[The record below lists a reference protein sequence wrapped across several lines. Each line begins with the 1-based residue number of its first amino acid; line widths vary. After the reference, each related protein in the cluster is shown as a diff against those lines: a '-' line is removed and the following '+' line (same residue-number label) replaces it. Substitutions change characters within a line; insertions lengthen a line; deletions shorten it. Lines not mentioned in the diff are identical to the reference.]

1 MAGSRPCS
9 PVSRRKRRVQR
20 QIDHVSL
27 GAVTRARV
35 VLAPWCSDADD
46 VLAADGPGVDDQ
58 RPRGTSGLHGV
69 KEDGA
74 VQGLVRSDLAYRL
87 SVDNVPG
94 GVSGW

>member
-1 MAGSRPCS
+1 MA
-9 PVSRRKRRVQR
+9 
-20 QIDHVSL
+20 
-27 GAVTRARV
+27 
-35 VLAPWCSDADD
+35 LAPRRSDAVD
-46 VLAADGPGVDDQ
+46 VLAADGPAWMTNG
-58 RPRGTSGLHGV
+58 RGAPLGLYGV